1 MVNVVGEL
9 MYHVVANRLTC
20 YSEMSA
26 HCYVNVYI
34 THQHVYSEQS
44 YTFYQLQNIKSV

>member
-1 MVNVVGEL
+1 

-20 YSEMSA
+20 YSAMSA
-26 HCYVNVYI
+26 HCYINTSLINMCGLNKIY
-34 THQHVYSEQS
+34 